1 MTNILCYHHSCTDG
15 SYAALAVALA
25 KAHETVVFVPHN
37 TAIPLHLEEVRQQ
50 HPDLEATL
58 FLLDYCGPGPAF
70 IVHACELFKSVILID
85 HHKTAFEMLQTLGT
99 AKPANLTTY
108 MSNKCSGCV
117 LAQQYTGIEMSPQL
131 QRVYDYVQDND
142 LWEHALE
149 SSRQFTAGFQSL
161 QLEMDFNKNPTLFKT
176 LQEINVDEL
185 IVLGEIELERQA
197 RLIAARIKSSFWQVF
212 AGNVRV
218 LCALI
223 SQEENGITSQL
234 GHELAALNTETG
246 MGGVLKTHE
255 TDDTRVRV
263 SLRGKDPSV
272 DTTTVSKLYGGG
284 GHAGASGFVIS
295 VDELNR
301 NK

>member
-1 MTNILCYHHSCTDG
+1 MTNILCHHYPCVDG

-25 KAHETVVFVPHN
+25 KANETVVFVPHN

-70 IVHACELFKSVILID
+70 LEQACELFKSVILID

-117 LAQQYTGIEMSPQL
+117 LAHQYTELVVSPQL
-131 QRVYDYVQDND
+131 QRVYDYVSDND

-149 SSRQFTAGFQSL
+149 SSRLFTAGFQSL
-161 QLEMDFNKNPTLFKT
+161 QLELDFNKNPTLFKT

-197 RLIAARIKSSFWQVF
+197 RLIAARIESSFWQVF
-212 AGNVRV
+212 RGNVRV
-218 LCALI
+218 LCAHI
-223 SQEENGITSQL
+223 SPADYGITSQL
-234 GHELAALNTETG
+234 GHELAVLNKDTG
-246 MGGVLKTHE
+246 MGGVLKVHE
-255 TDDTRVRV
+255 TDPKLIRV
-263 SLRGKDPSV
+263 SLRGRDPSV
-272 DTTTVSKLYGGG
+272 DTTAVSKLYGGG
-284 GHAGASGFVIS
+284 GHAGASGFTVS
-295 VDELNR
+295 VEELNG
-301 NK
+301 NN